1 MKKIILLYFV
11 LLSFLYLNIE
21 NIFALQIKNLHI
33 GNSSSDRWIEVYN
46 DGDDIMDFTTTNYK
60 IIDNN
65 SDTKRSIIEM
75 SNTKSFL
82 KNSTAFIYKTLS
94 PSSKIS
100 ETLPG
105 EASLLFRSSFVL
117 DADNG
122 YISLINSDNTNT
134 YACFAYGNVSCPQS
148 GSVDNSTSTNSTST
162 NSGNSTS
169 TTNIVYVYIP
179 TNNQNKYGDI
189 SVLLPEEKIIPAGAD
204 VDFNVK
210 AVDKDKKAIFGLDF
224 AWSFGDGG
232 EKFGQKV
239 SHHYTYPGEY
249 TLVASAD
256 GYTVGGEAR
265 MNVLVITPD
274 ISILKVGKD
283 LKENFI
289 DLKNNTEYD
298 LVLSDFYLNID
309 NIFYKLPKNF
319 TILKGKTVHVS
330 GEAVGFKLP
339 ATKIS
344 LNYPNKNL
352 LLSYFP
358 ISDNLVSTTSS
369 TSLESNEVNKKSD
382 LLSEFLDEKI
392 IKSKYE
398 DSGIFVD
405 NKNNSNIKN
414 THESFI
420 LKKLILDNKKNEVQE
435 IQTESKSVNL
445 NKTDNVD
452 TGIVD
457 WFKSLIY

>member
-21 NIFALQIKNLHI
+21 NIFALQITKVS
-33 GNSSSDRWIEVYN
+33 GPKTSPWIELLN
-46 DGDDIMDFTTTNYK
+46 D
-60 IIDNN
+60 
-65 SDTKRSIIEM
+65 SDSIKNIKDLKLY
-75 SNTKSFL
+75 TKSATNTSTHSVSLGNKATNFDIQPNSYFILADDPSKTIFL
-82 KNSTAFIYKTLS
+82 NLNCQVFDTSFDLVIGQTISYDVLDYQVLSADTLS
-94 PSSKIS
+94 S
-100 ETLPG
+100 T
-105 EASLLFRSSFVL
+105 
-117 DADNG
+117 
-122 YISLINSDNTNT
+122 
-134 YACFAYGNVSCPQS
+134 SCGT

-179 TNNQNKYGDI
+179 

-298 LVLSDFYLNID
+298 LILSDFYLNID

-382 LLSEFLDEKI
+382 LLSEVLDEKI
-392 IKSKYE
+392 IKPKYE

-435 IQTESKSVNL
+435 IQAESKSVNL